1 MGDLKL
7 QTEVNTLGKLL
18 DKLEKKYLDFPS
30 KSLYDAIINL
40 KESISSL
47 KLLL

>member
-1 MGDLKL
+1 MRDLKL
-7 QTEVNTLGKLL
+7 HTEVNALGKLL
-18 DKLEKKYLDFPS
+18 DKLEKKYLDFPT

>member
-1 MGDLKL
+1 MKQIKI
-7 QTEVNTLGKLL
+7 QTELNALVKLL

-30 KSLYDAIINL
+30 KSLYDSIINL
-40 KESISSL
+40 KECIISL